1 MFQRSVPAVL
11 LIDFDNVEK
20 YGLADKIPNWTA
32 WIEDVNFDESGRRR
46 RLLQKRVYWNSQFES
61 YRDAFEANGFDV
73 VMCPSRLRKGKSAVD
88 MIMALDAFQVAT
100 GDKKVAEFI
109 LLTTDSD
116 FIPLFERLA
125 ELSKSIV
132 ALADTEQK
140 FVFSTYS
147 DHADIVIPTFRIREA
162 GKYTR
167 QRVGL
172 FGLIRRPAS
181 AEATATPASRGAQRP
196 SPREPSDPVM
206 VSQAPKRAGNLEA
219 AAQLV
224 AAVAKQS
231 SGSDI
236 SKQTITRALE
246 RKFDSVAQSKWF
258 GCGDYKSFINKVA
271 STDEDEWSKCAS
283 RPRRRRWPPAPG
295 QRSMPRPWPRC

>member
-11 LIDFDNVEK
+11 FIDFDNVEK

-32 WIEDVNFDESGRRR
+32 WIEDGNFDDNGRRR

-61 YRDAFEANGFDV
+61 HRDAFEANGYDA

-100 GDKKVAEFI
+100 RDKNVAEFI

-125 ELSKSIV
+125 ELSKNIV
-132 ALADTEQK
+132 TLADAEQK
-140 FVFSTYS
+140 FIFSTYS
-147 DHADIVIPTFRIREA
+147 DHADIVIPTFRIEEA
-162 GKYTR
+162 SKYTR

-172 FGLIRRPAS
+172 FGLLRRPVEAGAAAPPPAAAAKPQPPPQPPPSAPAPGRGPIRAS
-181 AEATATPASRGAQRP
+181 
-196 SPREPSDPVM
+196 
-206 VSQAPKRAGNLEA
+206 NLET

-246 RKFDSVAQSKWF
+246 RKFGSVAHSKWF
-258 GCGDYKSFINKVA
+258 GCGDYKSFIGKVEA
-271 STDEDEWSKCAS
+271 LRPDLSVRPARGGGVSVRYKSSKK
-283 RPRRRRWPPAPG
+283 RPNA
-295 QRSMPRPWPRC
+295 